1 MKKSQKIF
9 VLLSVFFIV
18 HFVGQADEI
27 SRKWAKA
34 DTLYVKKELKA
45 VRASQKVK
53 IDGSLDDEVWVTADF
68 ANTFYTYRPTLGELA
83 NQQSQVKVV
92 YDDHAL
98 YIRAL
103 LLDDPDSVLTTL
115 SKRDDHNVNADKFW
129 ITLNPYND
137 GKNIFRFEVTAANVQ
152 SDIKLSAR
160 SHDRAWNAVWYS
172 EVAFVE
178 DGWIVEMKIPY
189 DAIRFPTDSEQ
200 EWTINF
206 WREVRRTREI
216 SSWNFVDRTLQDQ
229 GTQDGRLT
237 NIRNIKAPL
246 RL

>member
-98 YIRAL
+98 YIGAL

-137 GKNIFRFEVTAANVQ
+137 GNNIFKFEVTAANVQ
-152 SDIKLSAR
+152 NDIKISPR
-160 SHDRAWNAVWYS
+160 NHDRSWDAVWKS
-172 EVAFVE
+172 AVSITDSA
-178 DGWIVEMKIPY
+178 WIVEIKIPY
-189 DAIRFPTDSEQ
+189 DAIRFPKSNEQ
-200 EWTINF
+200 TWGINF
-206 WREVRRTREI
+206 WRSVRRKREI
-216 SSWNFVDRTLQDQ
+216 SDRKST
-229 GTQDGRLT
+229 RL
-237 NIRNIKAPL
+237 NSSH
-246 RL
+246 

>member
-1 MKKSQKIF
+1 MKNKILVG
-9 VLLSVFFIV
+9 VLFLLFTVPYQALGDESIKKWFLS
-18 HFVGQADEI
+18 
-27 SRKWAKA
+27 
-34 DTLYVKKELKA
+34 DTTKEKKELKA
-45 VRASQKVK
+45 LKISEKLK
-53 IDGSLDDEVWVTADF
+53 IDGKLKEIHWEKAPVATDFKTYSPSIGDSTKYTTRVRTLYPDDAIYF
-68 ANTFYTYRPTLGELA
+68 AA
-83 NQQSQVKVV
+83 VMC
-92 YDDHAL
+92 DD
-98 YIRAL
+98 R
-103 LLDDPDSVLTTL
+103 DSILTGL